1 MFQTA
6 KLHIISLNG
15 NEFNYDKKF
24 DYAGKTNQ
32 PAAWN
37 VATVLDVSLLSS
49 TDIRFINNT

>member
-15 NEFNYDKKF
+15 NEFNYDKKS
-24 DYAGKTNQ
+24 DDAGKTNQ
-32 PAAWN
+32 PAAWI